1 MRDFVAG
8 RRVHAVIGVRGSG
21 FPLSVD
27 ISLPDVLGSDGNLE
41 HARGCDES
49 ACASAFNAYNNFF
62 AHPRAALA
70 LQRILR

>member
-1 MRDFVAG
+1 MRSTLSGG
-8 RRVHAVIGVRGSG
+8 RLQAVIGVRGSG

-27 ISLPDVLGSDGNLE
+27 ISLPDVLGNLE